1 MNIPANSNA
10 NNDEHIRRVLERH
23 PCIRL
28 AVLFGSL
35 AKGGARSDSDLD
47 LAVSAD
53 RLLDANEKMQLV
65 AELAE
70 AMGRPVDLVDLST
83 VGEPLLGQILKGG
96 KRLLGEDGRFAALLL
111 KHLFD
116 EADFMPY
123 RRRILEERR
132 KAWIGI

>member
-1 MNIPANSNA
+1 MNNLDHSSVNKDAS
-10 NNDEHIRRVLERH
+10 IRHVLERH
-23 PCIRL
+23 PGIRL
-28 AVLFGSL
+28 AVMFGSL
-35 AKGGARSDSDLD
+35 ASNSAHRDSDLD
-47 LAVSAD
+47 LAVGGESP
-53 RLLDANEKMQLV
+53 LDADEKKRLI

-70 AMGRPVDLVDLST
+70 ATGRPIDLVDLAT

-96 KRLLGEDGRFAALLL
+96 KRLLGEDDRFAALLL

-116 EADFMPY
+116 EVDFMPL

>member
-1 MNIPANSNA
+1 MNIPANSSA
-10 NNDEHIRRVLERH
+10 NDEHIRRVLERH

-28 AVLFGSL
+28 AVQFGSL

-53 RLLDANEKMQLV
+53 HLLNANEKMQLV

-70 AMGRPVDLVDLST
+70 ATGRPVDLVDLAT

-96 KRLLGEDGRFAALLL
+96 KRLLGEDDRFAALLL

-123 RRRILEERR
+123 RRRILVTCSLP
-132 KAWIGI
+132 AIPI